1 MKKVQNF
8 STGVLSHVKSYYNNN
23 LWASSPAAADG
34 GKKEGLEPSAPAEAV
49 VVDPVTGAPPLNGES
64 TFKIKR
70 RLNSFCVC
78 E

>member
-23 LWASSPAAADG
+23 LWASSPAADG

-70 RLNSFCVC
+70 YLNSFCVC